1 MSQPSCRLVLP
12 LLKHNRA
19 NPEPTGARET
29 SFYPDDFLPALQGTL
44 ASLADLEVW
53 YEIERDYLEGWPGSD
68 EAKKQLTEARDDA
81 RERINQR
88 IAALRADYE
97 KRAAKLNQAW
107 QLTKEALAA

>member
-1 MSQPSCRLVLP
+1 MSADLL

-68 EAKKQLTEARDDA
+68 EAKRLLL
-81 RERINQR
+81 
-88 IAALRADYE
+88 AALDVCRQRDREPIVA
-97 KRAAKLNQAW
+97 RLSRLIAG
-107 QLTKEALAA
+107 TRTALRPRDPLG